1 MIIANGALQLVTGSP
16 ANGDIIII
24 PEQFKAAALAAA
36 EKVRRGLCKKIDESD
51 ELSANHP
58 IARHIVQ
65 TTVCILSILY
75 CHWSHQS
82 VILFIFANT
91 TRN

>member
-16 ANGDIIII
+16 ANGGIIII

-58 IARHIVQ
+58 IARHIV
-65 TTVCILSILY
+65 SILY